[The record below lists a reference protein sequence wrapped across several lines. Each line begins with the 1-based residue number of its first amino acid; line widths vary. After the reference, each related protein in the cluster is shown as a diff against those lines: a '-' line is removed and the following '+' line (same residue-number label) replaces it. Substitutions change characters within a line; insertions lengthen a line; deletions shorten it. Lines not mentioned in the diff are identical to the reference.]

1 MIKFIYKN
9 AKYSKERESVLLN
22 IYTLAKEVLSLPD
35 YIEIEI
41 ESLAES
47 VYAESI
53 ANTRF
58 KNRIRLNDKLTLTEL
73 IQPIVHELIH
83 LEQIHMGRLSTNR
96 QGHFI
101 FDNKI
106 YKNLD
111 PLKLTFEDYKNLPWE
126 QDVRMKEKRI
136 LDYVLN
142 FGNN

>member
-126 QDVRMKEKRI
+126 EDVRMKEKRI

>member
-101 FDNKI
+101 FDNKV

>member
-9 AKYSKERESVLLN
+9 AKYSKERESVLIN
-22 IYTLAKEVLSLPD
+22 IYSLAKDVLSLPD

>member
-9 AKYSKERESVLLN
+9 AKYSKERESVLIN
-22 IYTLAKEVLSLPD
+22 IYSLAKDVLSLPD

-111 PLKLTFEDYKNLPWE
+111 PLKLAFEDYKNLPWE